1 MRVLHLFHPAVAR
14 PTDYG
19 RRARALLAELRR
31 QGVHTIH
38 VAAPES
44 SRDGGPDGASAVAPA
59 NVSARPHAAA
69 DAAPVADGWPHHELH
84 LYRTQTPALPAWFSA
99 AWPLVRGASACAKDA
114 APCVHVGDRVHA
126 AVTEAMLA
134 LRLRRIARLT
144 RPDVLH
150 VHAAPHAG
158 AAWAVARMAHLPVVV
173 EAERRIGPAP
183 QGNHNCTAP
192 GRIERFV
199 CARADALA
207 TSSIDMRAAL
217 RAAGVRACRI
227 AVMPPAADVPAVP
240 CIDPGPPGLDG
251 APLLAYAGGL
261 ERADGIDLLLAVVL
275 ALRRRHPALRL
286 LVAGGGARTEG
297 LEARVMGS
305 SLRGHVIFTGQLS
318 GRRAADAL
326 ARADI
331 AVFPGLAGSAAA
343 LAPPRHLLNAMA
355 QGCAVVASD
364 LAGHR
369 ELLVHG
375 HSGMLFPAGSASALL
390 GQLTTLLDER
400 YRLRPLGRAAAAH
413 VGGRHDWPS
422 AAARY
427 RRLYEHVVGARR

>member
-44 SRDGGPDGASAVAPA
+44 SRGGGPDGGPDSASAVAPA
-59 NVSARPHAAA
+59 GVSARPAAA
-69 DAAPVADGWPHHELH
+69 TDGWPHHELH
-84 LYRTQTPALPAWFSA
+84 LYRTQTPALA
-99 AWPLVRGASACAKDA
+99 AWWRATTGRAKYA
-114 APCVHVGDRVHA
+114 APFVHLGDRVNA
-126 AVTEAMLA
+126 AVTEAALA
-134 LRLRRIARLT
+134 VRLRRIARLT

-158 AAWAVARMAHLPVVV
+158 AAWAVARLARLPVVV

-183 QGNHNCTAP
+183 QCKHDSTAP

-217 RAAGVRACRI
+217 RAAGVRARRI
-227 AVMPPAADVPAVP
+227 AVMPPAADVPAAL

-286 LVAGGGARTEG
+286 LVAGGGARTDG

-305 SLRGHVIFTGQLS
+305 RLRGHVIFTGQLS

-331 AVFPGLAGSAAA
+331 AVFPGMAGSAAA